1 MPPMAKPSAL
11 KQTMHRV
18 RSEAVISAVN
28 RLLASKGYEYMTVD
42 EVASEA
48 GLAKASLYKLFTS
61 KEELAAAAMVRVL
74 DQALAVAQAMRQSN
88 GPLQARQALDALK
101 AVARWAML
109 TQLQGDMP
117 SLPAQN
123 SALNTALMGHED
135 YTDRLIELSN
145 QLGIWIT
152 QAQTGGL
159 LNAQLPPEL
168 LLYNLFACACHPVLG
183 LMKDSGQYS
192 DEQIVQWMI
201 SSVFDGLQAQAA

>member
-1 MPPMAKPSAL
+1 MAKPSAL
-11 KQTMHRV
+11 KQTLNRV
-18 RSEAVISAVN
+18 RSEAIITAVH

-42 EVASEA
+42 AVAAEA
-48 GLAKASLYKLFTS
+48 GLAKASLYKLFPS
-61 KEELAAAAMVRVL
+61 KEELAGAAMVRVL
-74 DQALAVAQAMRQSN
+74 DQALAIAQAMRQTK
-88 GPLQARQALDALK
+88 GPLPAPQALEALK

-123 SALNTALMGHED
+123 SALNTALMGNND

-152 QAQTGGL
+152 QAQTAGL
-159 LNAQLPPEL
+159 LKPEFPPEL

-192 DEQIVQWMI
+192 HEQIAQWML
-201 SSVFDGLQAQAA
+201 SSVFDGLQTQPR